1 MKKIYRILL
10 IISTVCF
17 LYTLSTFMI
26 ETIDLVVPDTK
37 TTVIVENWD
46 KKRTSNKIF
55 KEIKSYAQQTR
66 LIFIKLILV
75 SITKVKQRK
84 IFLRSHKEK
93 QLNFIMIVSVFLPK
107 QIFMIVAN

>member
-55 KEIKSYAQQTR
+55 KEIKSYAQQNQIDIHKINFSVNNKGQTEKN
-66 LIFIKLILV
+66 IFTF
-75 SITKVKQRK
+75 SQG
-84 IFLRSHKEK
+84 K